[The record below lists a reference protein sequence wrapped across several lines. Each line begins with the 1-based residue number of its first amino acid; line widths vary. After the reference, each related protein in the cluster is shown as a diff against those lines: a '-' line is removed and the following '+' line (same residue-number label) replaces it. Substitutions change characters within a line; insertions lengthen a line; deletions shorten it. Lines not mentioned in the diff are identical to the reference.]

1 MTNSMSLSAEAVCAA
16 AHQSWAWFDANTWAG
31 VRYRIVAVSVT
42 RRIELARRIREI
54 GRRLEFLEAGGA
66 AHERLEAMVL
76 AGEIDQA
83 YLEWGLEAVDGL
95 SIDGES
101 ATPSLLIAKGQADLA
116 AEILERIRAACGLSE
131 DERKN

>member
-1 MTNSMSLSAEAVCAA
+1 MSLSAEAVCAA

-31 VRYRIVAVSVT
+31 VRYRIAVVSVT

-76 AGEIDQA
+76 AAEIDQA
-83 YLEWGLEAVDGL
+83 YLEWGLEAVERL
-95 SIDGES
+95 SIDGET
-101 ATPSLLIAKGQADLA
+101 ATPALLIARGPADLA

-131 DERKN
+131 NERKN